1 MLDEARNE
9 LEKMMRPLHRIL
21 MVAIA
26 GTMLAVPVAGQK
38 SDDQISP
45 RSMELLRQGETLLVT
60 GRFAEADDVLESA
73 LAVDPRNRAAFV
85 VMARVAQKQKLFG
98 QAIRFTNKAL
108 ALEPRDRDALAVQG
122 EAMVELG
129 AVPRAKDNLV
139 KLQKLCPS
147 GCQQLAMLSAAIS
160 RGPTVAAAKVPPS
173 PKTN

>member
-1 MLDEARNE
+1 
-9 LEKMMRPLHRIL
+9 MRLLHRIGL
-21 MVAIA
+21 VGLAAAMA
-26 GTMLAVPVAGQK
+26 GTMLAAPVASQK
-38 SDDQISP
+38 PDDQIHP
-45 RSMELLRQGETLLVT
+45 RSIELMRQGETLLAT
-60 GRFAEADDVLESA
+60 GKFADADDALETA

-129 AVPRAKDNLV
+129 AVPRARANLE

-147 GCQQLAMLSAAIS
+147 GCQQLAMLSAAIN
-160 RGPTVAAAKVPPS
+160 RGPTVAAAKPVRI

>member
-1 MLDEARNE
+1 
-9 LEKMMRPLHRIL
+9 MRLLHRIGL
-21 MVAIA
+21 VGLA
-26 GTMLAVPVAGQK
+26 GAMLAAPVASQK
-38 SDDQISP
+38 PDDQIHP
-45 RSMELLRQGETLLVT
+45 RSIELMRQGETLLAT
-60 GRFAEADDVLESA
+60 GKFAAADDALETA

-85 VMARVAQKQKLFG
+85 VMARVAQKQNLFG

-129 AVPRAKDNLV
+129 AVPRARANLE

-160 RGPTVAAAKVPPS
+160 RGPTVAAAKPPPS

>member
-1 MLDEARNE
+1 
-9 LEKMMRPLHRIL
+9 MMRLLHRIGL
-21 MVAIA
+21 VALA
-26 GTMLAVPVAGQK
+26 GAMLAAPVASQK
-38 SDDQISP
+38 PDDQIHP
-45 RSMELLRQGETLLVT
+45 RSIELLRQGEALLVA
-60 GRFAEADDVLESA
+60 GKFVEADDSLETA

-85 VMARVAQKQKLFG
+85 VMARVAQKQRLFG

-129 AVPRAKDNLV
+129 AVPRARDNLV

-147 GCQQLAMLSAAIS
+147 GCQQLAQLSAAIS
-160 RGPTVAAAKVPPS
+160 RGPTVASVKPPPS

>member
-1 MLDEARNE
+1 
-9 LEKMMRPLHRIL
+9 MRLLHRIAL
-21 MVAIA
+21 V
-26 GTMLAVPVAGQK
+26 GLAAATLAAPVSSQK
-38 SDDQISP
+38 PDDQIQP
-45 RSMELLRQGETLLVT
+45 RSLELMRQGETLLAAGKLV
-60 GRFAEADDVLESA
+60 EADDALEAS

-108 ALEPRDRDALAVQG
+108 ALEPRDLDALAVQG

-129 AVPRAKDNLV
+129 AVPRARDNLV

-147 GCQQLAMLSAAIS
+147 GCRQLAALSAAIS
-160 RGPTVAAAKVPPS
+160 RGPTVASVQRSPT

>member
-1 MLDEARNE
+1 
-9 LEKMMRPLHRIL
+9 MRLLHRIGL
-21 MVAIA
+21 AALA
-26 GTMLAVPVAGQK
+26 GALLAAPLASQK
-38 SDDQISP
+38 PDDQIHP
-45 RSMELLRQGETLLVT
+45 RSLELMRQGESLLAA
-60 GRFAEADDVLESA
+60 GKFAEADDALETA

-129 AVPRAKDNLV
+129 AVPRARANLE

-160 RGPTVAAAKVPPS
+160 RGPTVAAAKPPPI
-173 PKTN
+173 PKSN

>member
-1 MLDEARNE
+1 
-9 LEKMMRPLHRIL
+9 MMRLLHRIGL
-21 MVAIA
+21 AALA
-26 GTMLAVPVAGQK
+26 GAMLAAPLAGQK
-38 SDDQISP
+38 PDDQINP
-45 RSMELLRQGETLLVT
+45 RSLELMRQGETLLAA
-60 GRFAEADDVLESA
+60 GKFSEADDALETA

-129 AVPRAKDNLV
+129 AVPRARDNLV

-160 RGPTVAAAKVPPS
+160 RGPTVAAVKPPPS

>member
-1 MLDEARNE
+1 
-9 LEKMMRPLHRIL
+9 
-21 MVAIA
+21 
-26 GTMLAVPVAGQK
+26 MLAAPVASQK
-38 SDDQISP
+38 PDDQIHP
-45 RSMELLRQGETLLVT
+45 RSIELMRQGETLLAT
-60 GRFAEADDVLESA
+60 GKFAEADDALETA

-129 AVPRAKDNLV
+129 AVPRARANLE

-160 RGPTVAAAKVPPS
+160 RGPTVAAAKPPPS

>member
-1 MLDEARNE
+1 
-9 LEKMMRPLHRIL
+9 
-21 MVAIA
+21 MVAAA
-26 GTMLAVPVAGQK
+26 GTMLAAPVAGQK
-38 SDDQISP
+38 PDDQINP
-45 RSMELLRQGETLLVT
+45 RSLELLHQGETLLVT
-60 GRFAEADDVLESA
+60 GRFAEADDVLETA

-108 ALEPRDRDALAVQG
+108 ALEPRDRDALVVQG

-147 GCQQLAMLSAAIS
+147 GCQQLAMLSAAIN
-160 RGPTVAAAKVPPS
+160 RGPTTVASAKIPAS

>member
-1 MLDEARNE
+1 
-9 LEKMMRPLHRIL
+9 MRLHRIL
-21 MVAIA
+21 LVGFAA
-26 GTMLAVPVAGQK
+26 AMLSAPVASQNP
-38 SDDQISP
+38 DDQISP
-45 RSMELLRQGETLLVT
+45 RSIEMLRKGESLLAAGKFTD
-60 GRFAEADDVLESA
+60 ADDALETA

-129 AVPRAKDNLV
+129 AVPRARDNLA
-139 KLQKLCPS
+139 KLQKLCPG
-147 GCQQLAMLSAAIS
+147 GCQQLAALSAAIN
-160 RGPTVAAAKVPPS
+160 RGPTVASAKAPAI

>member
-1 MLDEARNE
+1 
-9 LEKMMRPLHRIL
+9 MRLPHRI
-21 MVAIA
+21 
-26 GTMLAVPVAGQK
+26 MLAGLAGLMLAAPVSSQK
-38 SDDQISP
+38 PDDQIHP
-45 RSMELLRQGETLLVT
+45 RSLELLRQGETLLAAGKFV
-60 GRFAEADDVLESA
+60 EADDVLEAA

-108 ALEPRDRDALAVQG
+108 ALEPRDLDALSVQG

-129 AVPRAKDNLV
+129 AVPRARDNLA

-147 GCQQLAMLSAAIS
+147 GCSQLASLSAAIS
-160 RGPTVAAAKVPPS
+160 RGPTAVASVKPPAS